1 MKNETRSSGRVQAI
15 VTGGLA
21 AAVLDAVDALV
32 AYKLAF
38 GMSPLVIY
46 QFVAS
51 GLLGQAAYAG
61 GTATALVGLGV
72 HFLVA
77 FTAAAVFV
85 LGSERLPQLRRDAVG
100 WGLAFG
106 VAVFAV
112 MSFVVTPLSRIPP
125 STPSLPLILNGV
137 IAHALLVGLPIA
149 LAARRLLGRGERT
162 APAVAMGVEQARLSS
177 R

>member
-1 MKNETRSSGRVQAI
+1 MENDARRSGRMQAI
-15 VTGGLA
+15 AVGGLA
-21 AAVLDAVDALV
+21 VAVLDAVDALV

-38 GMSPLVIY
+38 GMSPLAIY

-61 GTATALVGLGV
+61 GVPAALLGLLV

-85 LGSERLPQLRRDAVG
+85 LASERLPRLRREAVA
-100 WGLAFG
+100 WGLGYG
-106 VAVFAV
+106 VVVFLV
-112 MSFVVTPLSRIPP
+112 MGFVVIPLSRIPP
-125 STPSLPLILNGV
+125 STPTLPLLLNGL

-149 LAARRLLGRGERT
+149 LAARRYLGRPASPVLAAAT
-162 APAVAMGVEQARLSS
+162 A
-177 R
+177 

>member
-1 MKNETRSSGRVQAI
+1 MQAI
-15 VTGGLA
+15 AVGGLA
-21 AAVLDAVDALV
+21 VAVLDAVDALV

-38 GMSPLVIY
+38 GMSPLAIY

-61 GTATALVGLGV
+61 GVPAALLGLLV

-85 LGSERLPQLRRDAVG
+85 LASERLPRLRREAVA
-100 WGLAFG
+100 WGLGYG
-106 VAVFAV
+106 VVVFLV
-112 MSFVVTPLSRIPP
+112 MGFVVIPLSRIPP
-125 STPSLPLILNGV
+125 STPTLPLLLNGL

-149 LAARRLLGRGERT
+149 LAARRYLGRPASPVLAAAT
-162 APAVAMGVEQARLSS
+162 A
-177 R
+177 